1 MRKLDKLIKEFCP
14 NGVKTY
20 ILNDICNVYDGTHQ
34 TPKYTTSGIKF
45 ASVENIKDLYRTTKY
60 ISEEDYKKYKIKPQK
75 NDVLMTRIGK
85 IGECAVIESNEP
97 LAYYVSLAL
106 LRPNQEIINSKYLKY
121 TIESL
126 KGRKELYKRTLINA
140 VPIKINM
147 GDIGK
152 ISIAVPPLEVQCE
165 IVHILDHFTLLSA
178 ELSAELKARQ
188 KQFNYYFNKILNN
201 DGYPKMKIGDI
212 GQVKMC
218 KRILKSQTNMNS
230 GIPFYKIGTFGKEAD
245 AYISEETFN
254 KYKSKYSYPKK
265 GDILISCSGTIG
277 RTVVFDGKSAYFQ
290 DSNIVWLEHDNSKII
305 NEYLLYCYMTNPW
318 KVSTGGTIARLYNY
332 NILRS
337 EIPVPSIE
345 EQRKIVKILD
355 KFYKISNDISEG
367 LPAEIEAR
375 QKQYEYYRDKLLTFK
390 ELKANE

>member
-188 KQFNYYFNKILNN
+188 KQFNYYFNKI
-201 DGYPKMKIGDI
+201 
-212 GQVKMC
+212 
-218 KRILKSQTNMNS
+218 
-230 GIPFYKIGTFGKEAD
+230 
-245 AYISEETFN
+245 
-254 KYKSKYSYPKK
+254 
-265 GDILISCSGTIG
+265 
-277 RTVVFDGKSAYFQ
+277 
-290 DSNIVWLEHDNSKII
+290 
-305 NEYLLYCYMTNPW
+305 
-318 KVSTGGTIARLYNY
+318 
-332 NILRS
+332 
-337 EIPVPSIE
+337 
-345 EQRKIVKILD
+345 
-355 KFYKISNDISEG
+355 
-367 LPAEIEAR
+367 
-375 QKQYEYYRDKLLTFK
+375 
-390 ELKANE
+390 